1 MYQYPR
7 LLLLHP
13 AGVRG
18 TFQLSVQQ
26 DGPAARAGVPP
37 GSWLLELNGASVK
50 NYSHTQLARKVCG
63 PGTCGWETRAGNIT
77 ECPALS
83 IQLKQSGSKVTL
95 LVASSAVEE
104 FYRLHGLR
112 VTATL
117 ADTSWLP
124 FKVRELHMVKGP
136 AGYGFLLK
144 EDDCSSG
151 TTGKGTERGSLY
163 LSKAC
168 LRVGNSHKPCAHGGT
183 LLLPAHRGQQCQVP
197 SG

>member
-1 MYQYPR
+1 MHHLAHPR
-7 LLLLHP
+7 LLLLLP
-13 AGVRG
+13 AGVKG

-26 DGPAARAGVPP
+26 DGPAERAGVPP
-37 GSWLLELNGASVK
+37 GSWLLELNGASVRS
-50 NYSHTQLARKVCG
+50 YSHAQLARKVHA
-63 PGTCGWETRAGNIT
+63 PGVGGWGTRAGNVT
-77 ECPALS
+77 KHPAFP

-104 FYRLHGLR
+104 FYRLRGLR
-112 VTATL
+112 VTAAL

-124 FKVRELHMVKGP
+124 FKVRELRMVKGP

-151 TTGKGTERGSLY
+151 ATGEGTEGASLY

-168 LRVGNSHKPCAHGGT
+168 LRVGNRC
-183 LLLPAHRGQQCQVP
+183 
-197 SG
+197 

>member
-1 MYQYPR
+1 M
-7 LLLLHP
+7 
-13 AGVRG
+13 
-18 TFQLSVQQ
+18 
-26 DGPAARAGVPP
+26 PP

-50 NYSHTQLARKVCG
+50 NYSHRQLARKVCG
-63 PGTCGWETRAGNIT
+63 PGTYEWGTRASNIT
-77 ECPALS
+77 ECPAFS

-112 VTATL
+112 VTAAL

-151 TTGKGTERGSLY
+151 GTGKGTEKGSLY

-168 LRVGNSHKPCAHGGT
+168 LRVGNSCKPCAHSRT
-183 LLLPAHRGQQCQVP
+183 LLPPAHRGQQCQLP